1 MFGKYSAGFIDLCLF
16 CWLEIATELGE
27 GGGILEPERKV
38 SKHVWHGFQT
48 KIKRTGSKLPNYF
61 ARIQIFSNARMCCK
75 LVAEGKV
82 QQKLKPNVRKLAN
95 K

>member
-16 CWLEIATELGE
+16 CWLEIATELG
-27 GGGILEPERKV
+27 GGGILKPDRKV

-48 KIKRTGSKLPNYF
+48 KIKSTGSKLPNYF
-61 ARIQIFSNARMCCK
+61 ARIQIFSNERMCCK

>member
-1 MFGKYSAGFIDLCLF
+1 MFVLLAGDSNR
-16 CWLEIATELGE
+16 AG
-27 GGGILEPERKV
+27 GGGILKPDRKV